1 MPSGRGLV
9 TLAAALGLWLGAR
22 LVGSPTLHVVAV
34 GVAVLPFAAAWFG
47 RRANRQLAIRR
58 RIDRPRVAVG
68 QRVTVELEVENRS
81 PASTSFLLLEDRFP
95 STLGRSARLVLAGV
109 PAQRSQVARYT
120 VVPPTR
126 GRYTLGPLVV
136 EPADPFALTRRRI
149 EFRIRDELIVTP
161 QVERLAEDPDAR
173 SGTPTGVSRARRL
186 LRTGEEFFTMRQYQ
200 TGDDLRRIHWPSVA
214 RTGELMIRQ
223 DESSRRARGVLL
235 LDTREGA
242 LGASRS
248 PGFERAVSV
257 AASIGVLMLRSGF
270 SLRLALGETQVL
282 LVTEEQL
289 LDTLAGV
296 AHHTSRA
303 ISPALTRLRREASP
317 DATLV
322 VVTGPPAPPEL
333 TSIIRAGAAFGPR
346 LAVLVQPTD
355 PATAPSGRAEFV
367 RDRAESGR
375 LSLARS
381 GWDVLVLTPSMR
393 LRDAWQTIRAPRPA
407 ATG

>member
-1 MPSGRGLV
+1 
-9 TLAAALGLWLGAR
+9 
-22 LVGSPTLHVVAV
+22 
-34 GVAVLPFAAAWFG
+34 
-47 RRANRQLAIRR
+47 
-58 RIDRPRVAVG
+58 
-68 QRVTVELEVENRS
+68 VTVELEIENRS
-81 PASTSFLLLEDRFP
+81 TASTSYLLVEDRLP
-95 STLGRSARLVLAGV
+95 SALGRSARLVLAGV

-120 VVPPTR
+120 LVPPVR
-126 GRYTLGPLVV
+126 GRYPLGPMVV
-136 EPADPFALTRRRI
+136 EQADPFALTRRRI
-149 EFRIRDELIVTP
+149 EFRVLDELIVTP
-161 QVERLAEDPDAR
+161 EVERLGDDADAR
-173 SGTPTGVSRARRL
+173 TGTPTGASRARRL

-223 DESSRRARGVLL
+223 DESSRRARGVML

-242 LGASRS
+242 LGPSRS

-270 SLRLALGETQVL
+270 SLRLALGETHVL
-282 LVTEEQL
+282 PVAEEQL

-303 ISPALTRLRREASP
+303 ISPALARLRREASP

-346 LAVLVQPTD
+346 LAVVVNPAD
-355 PATAPSGRAEFV
+355 PATTPAGKADLV
-367 RDRAESGR
+367 RDRAQSAR

-381 GWDVLVLTPSMR
+381 GWDVLVLSPSMR
-393 LRDAWQTIRAPRPA
+393 LRDAWQTIKAPRPA